1 MLRAMTTRHA
11 STLAIGAAGALLV
24 MAYATLAAVQIL
36 VLNPLAAV
44 PGKSLGRIHADMAAM
59 NESPG
64 SAMTLTIL
72 GAGVALALVVLLLL
86 LLTVRPDSTPTAAV
100 VAYLTML
107 AFGAP
112 AYFIAS
118 FGPGMSLADTY
129 GIGGADYS
137 RWALPLYA
145 ISLLSVVALVAV
157 AVARMTVRSPQTV
170 TPA

>member
-86 LLTVRPDSTPTAAV
+86 TVRSDSTPTAAV